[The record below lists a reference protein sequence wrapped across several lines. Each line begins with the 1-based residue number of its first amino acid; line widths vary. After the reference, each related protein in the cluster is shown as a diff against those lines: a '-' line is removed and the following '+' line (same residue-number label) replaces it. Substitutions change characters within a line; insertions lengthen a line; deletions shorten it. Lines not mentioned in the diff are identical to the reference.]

1 MHLIQKFMNEFLVLG
16 LVLAYFGLLLL
27 ISIFSKGSD
36 QNNNAFFL
44 GERKSPWIV
53 VAIGMIGASL
63 SGVTFISV
71 PGMVRENS
79 FLYMQTVMGF
89 FVGYILI
96 ARVLLPV
103 YYRLNAPSI
112 YIYLKERFGKYS
124 YKTGA
129 AFFLLSKTIGAAARL
144 YVVAIVLQAFVL
156 EKWGMPFAL
165 TAALII
171 AMIWVYS
178 FRNGIKTIVWTDLLQ
193 TICLLT
199 ALVLIILQLSKSL
212 QPESGSVWG
221 LMKASPYMKMFEFGD
236 WHSKQHFVKQF
247 FSGIFIA
254 LVMTGLDQD
263 MMQKNL
269 SIPNLNKA
277 KRNIYT
283 YGFAFIPVNFLFLS
297 LGVLLLLFA
306 QKNQLELPLLSDDIL
321 PVISTGPYLGPAAG
335 IFFII
340 GIISAAFSSADSAL
354 TSLTTSFCVDMLGR
368 KDDVRLRKRVH
379 LLISV
384 FFLLIILIFKA
395 VNNRSL
401 IDAIYV
407 IAGYTYGP
415 LLGLFTYGL
424 FSKQPVRDK
433 WVPYIALS
441 APVLSALLQYISG
454 RYWSYAMGYEL
465 LMLNGGLTLLMLW
478 LSGKTLRPGRIKAG
492 SLFNKT
498 I

>member
-1 MHLIQKFMNEFLVLG
+1 MQTIQKLMNEFLVLG

-27 ISIFSKGSD
+27 ISFFSKGSE

-44 GERKSPWIV
+44 GERKSPWFV
-53 VAIGMIGASL
+53 VAIGMVGASL
-63 SGVTFISV
+63 SGVTFVSV

-79 FLYMQTVMGF
+79 FLYMQTVFGF
-89 FVGYILI
+89 FVGYLLI
-96 ARVLLPV
+96 AHVLLPV

-112 YIYLKERFGKYS
+112 YVYLKQRFGRMS

-144 YVVAIVLQAFVL
+144 YVVAIILQVFVL
-156 EKWGMPFAL
+156 DKWGLPFGL

-171 AMIWVYS
+171 AMIWIYS
-178 FRNGIKTIVWTDLLQ
+178 SRNGIKTIVWTDMLQ
-193 TICLLT
+193 TLCLLT
-199 ALVLIILQLSKSL
+199 ALVLIMLQLAKNL

-221 LMKASPYMKMFEFGD
+221 LMKASPYMKIFEFED

-269 SIPNLNKA
+269 SISKLHKA

-297 LGVLLLLFA
+297 LGVMLLLFA
-306 QKNQLELPLLSDDIL
+306 QKNHLELPLLSDDIL
-321 PVISTGPYLGPAAG
+321 PVIATGSYLGPAAG
-335 IFFII
+335 ILFLI

-415 LLGLFTYGL
+415 LLGLFVFGL
-424 FSKQPVRDK
+424 FSKKPVRDK
-433 WVPYIALS
+433 WVPYIALT
-441 APVLSALLQYISG
+441 APILSALFQYISS
-454 RYWSYAMGYEL
+454 RCWSYTLGYEL

-478 LSGKTLRPGRIKAG
+478 LSGKTLR
-492 SLFNKT
+492 SDQHFSQSQNKD
-498 I
+498 

>member
-1 MHLIQKFMNEFLVLG
+1 MQLIQKLMNEFLVLG

-27 ISIFSKGSD
+27 ISILSKGSD

-53 VAIGMIGASL
+53 VAIGMIGASI
-63 SGVTFISV
+63 SGVTFVSV

-79 FLYMQTVMGF
+79 FLYMQTVLGF
-89 FVGYILI
+89 FVGYVLI
-96 ARVLLPV
+96 ARILLPV

-112 YIYLKERFGKYS
+112 YVYLKQRFGKYS

-144 YVVAIVLQAFVL
+144 YVMAIVLQVFVL
-156 EKWGMPFAL
+156 EKWGVPFAL

-171 AMIWVYS
+171 AMIWIYS
-178 FRNGIKTIVWTDLLQ
+178 SRNGIKTIVWTDMLQ

-199 ALVLIILQLSKSL
+199 AMVLIIIQLTKSL

-221 LMKASPYMKMFEFGD
+221 LMKASPYMKMFEFED

-269 SIPNLNKA
+269 SIPNLKKA

-321 PVISTGPYLGPAAG
+321 PFISTGSYLGLDAS

-354 TSLTTSFCVDMLGR
+354 TSLTTSFCVDILDR
-368 KDDVRLRKRVH
+368 RDDVRLRKWVH
-379 LLISV
+379 LLISI
-384 FFLLIILIFKA
+384 FFLFIILIFKA

-424 FSKQPVRDK
+424 FSKKPVRDK

-441 APVLSALLQYISG
+441 APLLSAFLQFISS
-454 RYWSYAMGYEL
+454 RYWSYSMGYEL

-478 LSGKTLRPGRIKAG
+478 LSGKTLHPDRQLIQ
-492 SLFNKT
+492 
-498 I
+498 